1 MAGGTDNNIDR
12 VIASVGKPV
21 EAPDMRVRET
31 EGDLFDEPA
40 LPVPCPVI
48 PLGVQG
54 MKMWVLDGNNQLQC
68 IATDCRKGDLQLLF
82 GDSYLLRHFP
92 QWTKEQLKKDLA
104 ERGPP
109 DKFDQADAQSALIEE
124 CRARKI
130 FDPQGRVFGRGA
142 HRIGEDEEQLV
153 LHMGSSVL
161 SVGEADKKGKRTVNP
176 IAYPAGRLGDRFFPA
191 LAPLPAPAEVASTTA
206 EAMALHKLFGQ
217 WNWKEPVA
225 AQLLLIGMV
234 GQMFIC
240 GALSWRSHMWL
251 SAPTTA
257 GKSTLQKLLRAIL
270 GGWCL
275 HTEDASEAAIRQ
287 TLKDDTLP
295 VLIDEAEAD
304 DNYERQRAI
313 LNLLK
318 KASSGAKMHRGAA
331 DHRAQE
337 FTAQSCFLLSS
348 VLHGLVKG
356 EEWNRV
362 AILELMP
369 VVSTD
374 KMWEGP
380 DLKHWRLA
388 GRRMHRRMIEQWP
401 RFARTLA
408 DYKRE
413 IWTHGLEGRWQDTFG
428 TLLACADCLL
438 HETAPSLTGV
448 HEEAFG
454 REKEWVRSVLPMMTR
469 GRSQARSD
477 VERCISHLMYSLL
490 PGDHGRHAETVGQWI
505 EKAMRELQT
514 EGGLQM
520 GIDEA
525 ARARLKPYG
534 LRLMLLKQGDRG
546 WLSDGEPLPNEQGW
560 DEGWLAIAYP
570 TCQPLKELFKGTEWA
585 SGAWIQSLGKVE
597 GAITTKLKPR
607 FGGPGPENAIAI
619 PLRALRGNVDS

>member
-1 MAGGTDNNIDR
+1 
-12 VIASVGKPV
+12 
-21 EAPDMRVRET
+21 
-31 EGDLFDEPA
+31 
-40 LPVPCPVI
+40 
-48 PLGVQG
+48 
-54 MKMWVLDGNNQLQC
+54 
-68 IATDCRKGDLQLLF
+68 
-82 GDSYLLRHFP
+82 
-92 QWTKEQLKKDLA
+92 
-104 ERGPP
+104 
-109 DKFDQADAQSALIEE
+109 
-124 CRARKI
+124 
-130 FDPQGRVFGRGA
+130 
-142 HRIGEDEEQLV
+142 
-153 LHMGSSVL
+153 
-161 SVGEADKKGKRTVNP
+161 
-176 IAYPAGRLGDRFFPA
+176 
-191 LAPLPAPAEVASTTA
+191 
-206 EAMALHKLFGQ
+206 
-217 WNWKEPVA
+217 
-225 AQLLLIGMV
+225 MV

-369 VVSTD
+369 VVSSD

-413 IWTHGLEGRWQDTFG
+413 IWSHGLEGRWQDTFG

-438 HETAPSLTGV
+438 HDCAPSADSELNDS
-448 HEEAFG
+448 HG
-454 REKEWVRSVLPMMTR
+454 REKAMGAAVLPMMAR
-469 GRSQARSD
+469 GKSQARSD
-477 VERCISHLMYSLL
+477 VDRCISHLMHQLI
-490 PGDHGRHAETVGQWI
+490 PGANGKAAETVGQWI
-505 EKAMRELQT
+505 NRAMAQT
-514 EGGLQM
+514 IDHQTGHGNG
-520 GIDEA
+520 GIDDLS
-525 ARARLKPYG
+525 RDRLKPYG
-534 LRLMLLKQGDRG
+534 LRVMRLKRGDRG
-546 WLSDGEPLPNEQGW
+546 WNTAGDLLPTEEGW
-560 DEGWLAIAYP
+560 AEGWLVVAYA
-570 TCQPLKELFKGTEWA
+570 TCQPLKELFKGTEWF
-585 SGAWIQSLGKVE
+585 SGAWTQSLGKVE
-597 GAITTKLKPR
+597 GAITSQLKVR

-619 PLRALRGNVDS
+619 PLRALRGNDEERKA